1 MTGRPTKLSLGD
13 RALVGLVGLLGPVL
27 IRLLGR
33 TWRVTTVGGDVI
45 ERVHASRRAAVYAF
59 WHGQLLALEYLYR
72 GREIH
77 VLSSW
82 HRDGEVSARLMA
94 ALGFGVVRG
103 STSRGSARGLLGML
117 AKAKDGFDLAITPDG
132 PRGPAGSVQRGI
144 FFLAEKSGSPIVPL
158 AVAARPSRRLSSW
171 DRFLVP
177 LPFSRVS
184 VVFGEPITPDAR
196 APFDE
201 KSGALGDELSR
212 LTIRAEELVGI
223 RTGRGPSRAGTVAGA
238 P

>member
-1 MTGRPTKLSLGD
+1 MTGRPTRLSMGD
-13 RALVGLVGLLGPVL
+13 RVLVGLVAFLGPAL

-33 TWRVTTVGGDVI
+33 TWRATIVGDDVM
-45 ERVHASRRAAVYAF
+45 ERVHACGGAAIYAF

-72 GREIH
+72 DRGIH

-82 HRDGEVSARLMA
+82 HRDGEMSARLMA

-117 AKAKDGFDLAITPDG
+117 AKSREGFDLAITPDG
-132 PRGPAGSVQRGI
+132 PRGPAGSVERGI
-144 FFLAEKSGSPIVPL
+144 FFLSEKSESPIVPL
-158 AVAARPSRRLSSW
+158 GVAARPAKRLSSW

-184 VVFGEPITPDAR
+184 VVFGEPINPDAR
-196 APFDE
+196 VPFDE
-201 KSGALGDELSR
+201 KARTLKEELGR
-212 LTIRAEELVGI
+212 LAVRAEELVGI
-223 RTGRGPSRAGTVAGA
+223 RTGPGPSTGGIEVEE